1 MSKPRA
7 VMLVNPSARARVTS
21 RRSQVPGPQPASRR
35 LIDLAPEA
43 RRSASFVSRMAQTRR
58 SAYACGPAKANSCLG
73 SPSAYVPPAVRDAL
87 SIQQVADFTGRFETV
102 AEREGF
108 EPPIRLPVCRISSAV
123 HSTALPPLRSRKQP
137 AKAACGRPLSNQA
150 RPERQETGKGR
161 ATYIERPGKGAGRRP
176 AKRCSTP

>member
-1 MSKPRA
+1 MLFAA
-7 VMLVNPSARARVTS
+7 VHKSALGTKRTIAAPQHFVRYWTNNGQSSALARDASVATIEFFWKEKFVSTALVPA
-21 RRSQVPGPQPASRR
+21 ASRCGTECG
-35 LIDLAPEA
+35 I
-43 RRSASFVSRMAQTRR
+43 ASICS
-58 SAYACGPAKANSCLG
+58 NE
-73 SPSAYVPPAVRDAL
+73 SPIK
-87 SIQQVADFTGRFETV
+87 SIGCDKEL

-176 AKRCSTP
+176 AKRCSKP